1 MFLNNHDYLQ
11 DHEVYTYKYTKTY
24 LWVALGFSFIIGF
37 FLIFFYYI
45 RFVWIEFYYFLFF
58 MILFW
63 FFIYKITCRLIHVD
77 WEYD

>member
-37 FLIFFYYI
+37 FLIFFI
-45 RFVWIEFYYFLFF
+45 ILGLFELSFIIFYFLWYYSDF
-58 MILFW
+58 LF
-63 FFIYKITCRLIHVD
+63 IKLHVD
-77 WEYD
+77 